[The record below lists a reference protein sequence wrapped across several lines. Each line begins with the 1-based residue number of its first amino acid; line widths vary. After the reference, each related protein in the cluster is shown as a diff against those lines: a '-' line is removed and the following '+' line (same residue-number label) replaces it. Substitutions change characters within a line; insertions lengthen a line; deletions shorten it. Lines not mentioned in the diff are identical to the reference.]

1 MEKSKFKKLVYTQLR
16 EVSRE
21 YLLSQKRK
29 HTKLDFLKNTYRLDP
44 YLASNS
50 ITTEEKQTLFKLRT
64 RMVEV
69 KTNFKSHYGQ
79 DLTCKFCSEDDTQS
93 HLLSCKE
100 LVANLDTSEVT
111 YSDIYKD
118 LNKQE
123 EIARI
128 YTLILKARSL
138 KLKILESNSLSE
150 SQAHLL

>member
-16 EVSRE
+16 EVPRE

-138 KLKILESNSLSE
+138 KLKILESNF
-150 SQAHLL
+150 SQ